1 MEIFDIILYFLLIII
16 LIAFIGVLSWL
27 IYDYNNYKDEQNTIN
42 TDVTSKL
49 NSNLEKDKDLDQ
61 NVKKLQINTSN
72 FLNATSNNI
81 INYTNDEILKNKIL
95 IDRYNL
101 EFNTSN
107 LSTSNYIKE
116 TSLSTSN
123 YIKSTSDILSDNL
136 RNKTKN
142 FSDNLNRYFKFSDI
156 TNDANT
162 DIFTYITGL
171 TSPDQP
177 QRLTLMKE
185 TIADSGLKINSS
197 DTDNKYLKVC
207 DKAGISCYNL
217 FVDADN
223 SLVAQYGTSDKK
235 KRTIAVDSLFEPAK
249 ATAEISTTGTISDIK
264 VTTNGSGYLTAPSVI
279 ITRVPSTTPPT
290 TDPVNAEATNVHVN
304 AEATAII
311 DATGKVTSIKVDNAG
326 TGYNIKPTIN
336 IIP

>member
-101 EFNTSN
+101 EFKTSN
-107 LSTSNYIKE
+107 
-116 TSLSTSN
+116 LSTSN
-123 YIKSTSDILSDNL
+123 YIKSTSDILSNNL
-136 RNKTKN
+136 INNSKII
-142 FSDNLNRYFKFSDI
+142 SDNLNRYFEFSDI

-162 DIFTYITGL
+162 GIYNYVLGL
-171 TSPDQP
+171 TSQG
-177 QRLTLMKE
+177 QAQQARLTLMKE
-185 TIADSGLKINSS
+185 TIADSGLKINTSI
-197 DTDNKYLKVC
+197 DETKYLKVC
-207 DKAGISCYNL
+207 DNVGDTCYNL
-217 FVDADN
+217 FVDTDN
-223 SLVAQYGTSDKK
+223 SLVAQHGTDVNTKK
-235 KRTIAVDSLFEPAK
+235 KLAINSSFVH
-249 ATAEISTTGTISDIK
+249 ATATALVSPTGTITSIN
-264 VTTNGSGYLTAPSVI
+264 VTTPGSGYFTTPSVI
-279 ITRVPSTTPPT
+279 ITRVPSTDLPT
-290 TDPVNAEATNVHVN
+290 ADPVNAV
-304 AEATAII
+304 ATAAI
-311 DATGKVTSIKVDNAG
+311 DTTGKVTGITIVNAG
-326 TGYNIKPTIN
+326 TGYTIPPTID

>member
-185 TIADSGLKINSS
+185 LYVFITPRNPSNAVVYSIDLK
-197 DTDNKYLKVC
+197 
-207 DKAGISCYNL
+207 
-217 FVDADN
+217 
-223 SLVAQYGTSDKK
+223 
-235 KRTIAVDSLFEPAK
+235 
-249 ATAEISTTGTISDIK
+249 
-264 VTTNGSGYLTAPSVI
+264 
-279 ITRVPSTTPPT
+279 
-290 TDPVNAEATNVHVN
+290 
-304 AEATAII
+304 
-311 DATGKVTSIKVDNAG
+311 
-326 TGYNIKPTIN
+326 
-336 IIP
+336 

>member
-197 DTDNKYLKVC
+197 EADNKYLKVC
-207 DKAGISCYNL
+207 NKTGDNCYNL
-217 FVDADN
+217 FVDTDN
-223 SLVAQYGTSDKK
+223 SLVAQYGEMNST
-235 KRTIAVDSLFEPAK
+235 KRTIAVDSSFGPAK
-249 ATAEISTTGTISDIK
+249 ATAEISNGTISDIK

-290 TDPVNAEATNVHVN
+290 TDPVNADATNVHVN